1 MHSGERGTTTIAGV
15 TATLDTISDP
25 HLPDAHRFWRRLRR
39 ERKVLFGLV
48 LIVALTIL
56 AVLGP
61 HIAPYDPDADG
72 FGLLKGPGT
81 DHLLGTDSYGRDLFS
96 RLLAGTRIS
105 FSVGVLA
112 ALLALVIGGVIG
124 LAAGYYGHWVDSVLM
139 RFIDLLWAFPVIVLA
154 VAMVAIFGAGF
165 QNVVVAIA
173 VAYIDDFARI
183 VRAEA
188 LSLRSQEFTTAAR
201 SIGAKDRRIMFRH
214 ILPNMVAPITVQLT
228 FAVGLGILAE
238 ATLSFL
244 GLGVTPSTPTWGLA
258 LNEGRNFVQQ
268 AWWLSVFP
276 GLAIVFTVLALNL
289 FGDGLRD
296 AFDVKGVGD

>member
-1 MHSGERGTTTIAGV
+1 MPSSERGATASARAPGTLGSIAEPQR
-15 TATLDTISDP
+15 SDSG
-25 HLPDAHRFWRRLRR
+25 RFWRRLRR
-39 ERKVLFGLV
+39 ERKVSLGLI
-48 LIVALTIL
+48 LIIALAIL
-56 AVLGP
+56 AVIGR
-61 HIAPYDPDADG
+61 HIAPYDPEADG
-72 FGLLKGPGT
+72 FGLLKGPGA
-81 DHLLGTDSYGRDLFS
+81 DHLLGTDSYGRDLLS
-96 RLLAGTRIS
+96 RLMAGTRIS

-112 ALLALVIGGVIG
+112 ALLSLVIGGVIG
-124 LAAGYYGHWVDSVLM
+124 LAAGYYGHWVDSILM

-201 SIGAKDRRIMFRH
+201 AIGAGDKRIMFRH
-214 ILPNMVAPITVQLT
+214 ILPNMVAPIIVQLT

-296 AFDVKGVGD
+296 ALDVKGVGD